1 MTSTPQPVT
10 LLYMLRFYADK
21 FVSLTN
27 ALETL
32 RHQMARHD
40 RTPIAV
46 EMDRSF
52 SGKLLEQLR
61 GHLDAMGMRQS
72 RRKADAAINTCS
84 DRHLGHLA
92 ANEILTQAIQDLN
105 GTIYGEL
112 EDNYFLQLSPS
123 EAEIFEAQEPFGT
136 EVSTAFPIASEDIE
150 EAAKCLA
157 LGRYTASVFHLMR
170 TMECAVRSLCTKL
183 SITNPDRVWGNLLSD
198 MNKKIEVM
206 PKGGVRDQW
215 SQSSALLY
223 NVKQAWRNDVMHPKE
238 TYTEEQATEVFQ
250 AVRSFMRHLSPLV

>member
-1 MTSTPQPVT
+1 MGARYPLT
-10 LLYMLRFYADK
+10 LLTMLRFYADK
-21 FVSLTN
+21 FVALTN

-46 EMDRSF
+46 EMDRSL
-52 SGKLLEQLR
+52 SGKLLGQLR
-61 GHLDAMGMRQS
+61 EHLDAMGLRQS
-72 RRKADAAINTCS
+72 RRKVDAAIKICS

-92 ANEILTQAIQDLN
+92 ANEILTRSIQDLN

-112 EDNYFLQLSPS
+112 EDNHFLQLSPS
-123 EAEIFEAQEPFGT
+123 EAEIFETREHFGN
-136 EVSTAFPIASEDIE
+136 EVTVAFQNASEDIE
-150 EAAKCLA
+150 EAGKCLA

-170 TMECAVRSLCTKL
+170 AMECAVQALCVKL
-183 SITNPDRVWGNLLSD
+183 SIANPDRVWGKLLSD
-198 MNKKIEVM
+198 MNKTIESM
-206 PKGGVRDQW
+206 PKGDSRDRW

-238 TYTEEQATEVFQ
+238 TYTEEQAIEVFQ
-250 AVRSFMRHLSPLV
+250 AVRSFMRHLSPLI